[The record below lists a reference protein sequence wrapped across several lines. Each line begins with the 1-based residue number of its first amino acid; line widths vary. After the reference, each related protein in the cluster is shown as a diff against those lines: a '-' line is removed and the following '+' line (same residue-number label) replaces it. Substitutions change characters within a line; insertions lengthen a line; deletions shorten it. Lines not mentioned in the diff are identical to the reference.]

1 MKTCRLCGLLLL
13 LLCIHTVLYAQQT
26 RTVKGRVQTLESGSN
41 KRQPLPS
48 ASVIVLQKNDSTF
61 IKGITSD
68 KNGRFT
74 LSYQSQKMGM
84 QSVYHALGDSAL
96 VNVGTLTLKDDDI
109 QIGEVVVTGKLQE
122 VVMERDTTVIN
133 AAAYKTPD
141 GAYLEDLVKRVPG
154 LVYNKKDQSL
164 TYNLFQ
170 NRALFFRIGV
180 ETAHQ

>member
-26 RTVKGRVQTLESGSN
+26 RTVKGRVQTLEPGSN

-74 LSYQSQKMGM
+74 LSYQSQKKKQYLLKVSFIGM
-84 QSVYHALGDSAL
+84 QSVYHVLGDSAL
-96 VNVGTLTLKDDDI
+96 VNVGTLTLK
-109 QIGEVVVTGKLQE
+109 EL
-122 VVMERDTTVIN
+122 
-133 AAAYKTPD
+133 
-141 GAYLEDLVKRVPG
+141 
-154 LVYNKKDQSL
+154 
-164 TYNLFQ
+164 
-170 NRALFFRIGV
+170 
-180 ETAHQ
+180 H